1 MIGSAR
7 EINGLY
13 YFEGE
18 NLSERQA
25 QVANQSSTKQN
36 LLWYFRLGHLNLSYF
51 ERLFSKIVQKQVSKL
66 QCVLWTFQTSKGS
79 ILPQPYE
86 KHVPFVLVHS
96 DIWGP

>member
-66 QCVLWTFQTSKGS
+66 QCVL
-79 ILPQPYE
+79 
-86 KHVPFVLVHS
+86 
-96 DIWGP
+96 